1 MPGQAAQARL
11 SVTILGSSCSI
22 PRPGR
27 ACSSYLIE
35 SRGRAIVVDLGSG
48 ALANLHR
55 HRRAEQID
63 AVFISHMH
71 ADHFLDVIPM
81 RYALK
86 YGERGN
92 DRKVPL
98 YLPPGGEA
106 MLRRLVGA
114 FARESRHDFL
124 DEVFEVRTYD
134 PQGVVRVGDAAL
146 SFAPTTHYI
155 PTYAIRCDLDGAS
168 VTYSADTAPDPAI
181 AALARACDLF
191 LCEATLVPDDV
202 EEGARGH
209 LSAGEAAQLAAAG
222 EVRKLVLTHYP
233 ASTGPGEL
241 RRLAKASYAGEIAVA
256 DDNDRLVVG

>member
-1 MPGQAAQARL
+1 MPDAVPGARPA
-11 SVTILGSSCSI
+11 VTVLGSSCSI

-35 SRGRAIVVDLGSG
+35 GAGKTIVVDLGSG

-55 HRRAEQID
+55 HRRAEEID

-71 ADHFLDVIPM
+71 ADHFLDLIPM

-86 YGERGN
+86 YGERTSA
-92 DRKVPL
+92 RKVPL

-106 MLRRLVGA
+106 MLRRLVAA
-114 FARESRHDFL
+114 FARESPHDFL
-124 DEVFEVRTYD
+124 DEVFEVETYD
-134 PQGVVRVGDAAL
+134 PFGVVRIGDAAL

-155 PTYAIRCDLDGAS
+155 ATFAVRCDLDGAS
-168 VTYSADTAPDPAI
+168 VAYSADTAPDPGI

-191 LCEATLVPDDV
+191 LCEATLAPGDL

-209 LSAGEAAQLAAAG
+209 LSASEAAGLAAAG
-222 EVRKLVLTHYP
+222 DVRKLVLTHYP
-233 ASTGPGEL
+233 ASTTPAEL
-241 RRLAKASYAGEIAVA
+241 LQLAKPRYAGELAVA
-256 DDNDRLVVG
+256 DDNERFEF

>member
-1 MPGQAAQARL
+1 MPDEAPGARR

-35 SRGRAIVVDLGSG
+35 GLGHSIVVDLGSG

-55 HRRAEQID
+55 HRRAEEID

-71 ADHFLDVIPM
+71 ADHFLDVIPL

-98 YLPPGGEA
+98 YLPPGGEE
-106 MLRRLVGA
+106 MLRRLVDA

-134 PQGVVRVGDAAL
+134 ARGVVHIGDTAV

-155 PTYAIRCDLDGAS
+155 PTFAIRCDLDGAS
-168 VTYSADTAPDPAI
+168 VTYSADTAPDSGI
-181 AALARACDLF
+181 AAFARACDLF
-191 LCEATLVPDDV
+191 LCEATLVPSDV

-209 LSAGEAAQLAAAG
+209 LSASEAAQLAATG
-222 EVRKLVLTHYP
+222 EVRRLVLTHYP
-233 ASTGPGEL
+233 ASTGAAELRTLAKPVFTGEL
-241 RRLAKASYAGEIAVA
+241 AIA
-256 DDNDRLVVG
+256 DDNDRFEL